1 MANQVIDYKA
11 GARGG
16 SQSLEGTSFLG
27 LRGLEMRVNYRDVY
41 FVLAQSEDEN
51 EASILD
57 TTGIPLLYSYQ
68 RGGFCKRRTAREIE
82 TYARLWEVEVEYD
95 STIDPNMADQS
106 SGGGGTGG
114 TPSAPESLLPEW
126 YWDADEYE
134 EVIAT
139 DQQDG
144 TVIKNKV
151 DEKIIVTRPVKLPTL
166 VIARFETSF
175 SASTIL
181 NYANHVNSAEFWGA
195 PAQCAL
201 LKNIRDQPQ
210 TIGGARYRRVEYHFA
225 FNFKKNK
232 LGDTIGWKWY
242 GLHEGTQYLEYN
254 PVEGGPLFLKIP
266 FKDAHGHRT
275 KGNLKETGFKAES
288 DDDISFLEF
297 NRFPSVDFNS
307 LTLGPW

>member
-1 MANQVIDYKA
+1 MANEVLDYKA
-11 GARGG
+11 SARGG

-27 LRGLEMRVNYRDVY
+27 LRGLEMRVNFRDVY
-41 FVLAQSEDEN
+41 VVLAGSDDEN
-51 EASILD
+51 EDTILA
-57 TTGIPLLYSYQ
+57 TTGIPQLYSYL
-68 RGGFCKRRTAREIE
+68 RGGFCKRRTAKEIE
-82 TYARLWEVEVEYD
+82 TFARHWEVEVEYD

-106 SGGGGTGG
+106 SGGGAGG

-144 TVIKNKV
+144 STIQNAVG
-151 DEKIIVTRPVKLPTL
+151 EKIIVTRPVKIPTL

-175 SASTIL
+175 VPSIIL
-181 NYANHVNSAEFWGA
+181 NYANHVNSADFWGA
-195 PAQCAL
+195 PAQCVL
-201 LKNIRDQPQ
+201 LKGVRDQPQ
-210 TIGGARYRRVEYHFA
+210 TIGGVRYRRVEYHFA

-232 LGDTIGWKWY
+232 LAETIGWKWY
-242 GLHEGTQYLEYN
+242 GLHEGTQYKEYV
-254 PVEGGPLFLKIP
+254 PEGDRTRLVP

-275 KGNLKETGFKAES
+275 KGNLRADGFLPTS
-288 DDDISFLEF
+288 DDEISFLKF
-297 NRFPSVDFNS
+297 NRFPAVDFNS